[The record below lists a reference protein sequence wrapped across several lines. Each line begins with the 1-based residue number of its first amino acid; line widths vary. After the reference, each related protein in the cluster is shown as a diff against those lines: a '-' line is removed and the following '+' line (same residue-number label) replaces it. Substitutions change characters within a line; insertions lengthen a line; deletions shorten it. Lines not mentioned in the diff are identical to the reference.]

1 MDNFFLGKKI
11 LFICPKTFNYESEIK
26 SELELLGSE
35 VTYFNDKP
43 FNNIFLIILL
53 RVAPKLLW
61 GTAKNIFLEKLSLY
75 KNDKFDIIFI
85 IKGEGV
91 SPNLL
96 RWLKINYSQ
105 TKLVLYL
112 WDSIL
117 NVKNVVEKFSFFDK
131 IASFDPVDCE
141 KYKNIKYRP
150 LFFLDS
156 YKNKY
161 ETAGNGLFFV
171 GTLNGDR
178 RVVLSKVNN
187 FVKDQINFEYWFFIR
202 SNFEMFLLNLH
213 KAINK
218 FLGIKYYE
226 IPSNRLIR
234 KAMTASQ
241 INSKIES
248 CLAVLDIHHPKQTGL
263 TMRTFEVLASGK
275 KLVTTNKSIQN
286 EIFFDSSI
294 IQIID
299 REKPEIDL
307 NFFNN
312 DCNRMPDLFF
322 KHYSCKGWLLDIFCD
337 IY

>member
-26 SELELLGSE
+26 SELELMGSE

-53 RVAPKLLW
+53 RIAPKLLW
-61 GTAKNIFLEKLSLY
+61 GNAKNIFLEKLSSH
-75 KNDKFDIIFI
+75 KNDNFDIIFI

-96 RWLKINYSQ
+96 RWFKINYSQ
-105 TKLVLYL
+105 AKLVLYL
-112 WDSIL
+112 WDSVS

-131 IASFDPVDCE
+131 IASFDPIDCE
-141 KYKNIKYRP
+141 TYKNVKYRP
-150 LFFLDS
+150 LFFLES

-161 ETAGNGLFFV
+161 GTPGNGLFFL

-178 RVVLSKVNN
+178 RLVVSKVNN
-187 FVKDQINFEYWFFIR
+187 FVKDQINFEFWLFVR
-202 SNFEMFLLNLH
+202 SNLEMVLLKIH

-234 KAMTASQ
+234 KAMTSAQ

-248 CLAVLDIHHPKQTGL
+248 CLAVLDIQHPKQTGL

-275 KLVTTNKSIQN
+275 KLITTNKSIQN
-286 EIFFDSSI
+286 EIFFDPTI

-299 REKPEIDL
+299 REKPDFDL
-307 NFFNN
+307 DFFNN
-312 DCNRMPDLFF
+312 DCNKMPDFFF
-322 KHYSCKGWLLDIFCD
+322 KNYSCKGWLIDIFSD
-337 IY
+337 IK